1 MVKKLIVIP
10 FIVFVGGCASQI
22 TPASKAAIANDNSN
36 DDVVTQ
42 SACEG
47 NTQLPAELIGK
58 FDAVTD
64 PELLARAIGEPEK
77 GGLCEGQVYVA
88 KAGETSV
95 VYRSWNSR
103 NDYTKFGSW
112 WAPTLPLGSE
122 RTYREDF
129 NICYTW
135 SPLDKLVKC
144 ELKAGTK
151 VVVGPGQSA
160 ICPPI
165 NEYPKTYI
173 IPPSAKKQVYIENAQ
188 ETTTNCVVFNSEFNW
203 TPVKEE

>member
-1 MVKKLIVIP
+1 MAKKLIVLS
-10 FIVFVGGCASQI
+10 FITLVGGCASQS
-22 TPASKAAIANDNSN
+22 ASTNNVVESNSN
-36 DDVVTQ
+36 DDDVVQ
-42 SACEG
+42 SVCNG
-47 NTQLPAELIGK
+47 DTQLPAALMGK
-58 FDAVTD
+58 FEATTD

-151 VVVGPGQSA
+151 VVIGPGQSA

-165 NEYPKTYI
+165 NEYPKTYV

-188 ETTTNCVVFNSEFNW
+188 DVTANCVVFNGEFSW
-203 TPVKEE
+203 KPVTEQ